1 MISQYFAQYLL
12 NTAALQASQVQSL
25 LSKASEHKA
34 QLLVL
39 AMNDGLITAKQIESI
54 QEKEKLQNK
63 TFAEI
68 ALADGYLTKSQLSNV
83 ENSIINNQMNFVQTM
98 LDEHI
103 VDYVQM
109 EQFLKEYSESK
120 IMPIDDAVRQ
130 LAGKCP
136 ENVESECEHYSEY
149 AEIFMRSLVRFMDT
163 SAVINPVAIPFSGE
177 KPTVVIS
184 QRLMGDMIMTTGI
197 LAEEDV
203 FLEMARRYSQEDIAE
218 VDELAID
225 SVSEFLNVA
234 NGLYVVNLAHRHL
247 EVDLEPQ
254 RMAKNVTPA
263 GNQQMIIRID
273 TGFGPFDLII
283 ATDEFLLLEDG
294 QGKQL

>member
-12 NTAALQASQVQSL
+12 NTAVLQAGQVQSL
-25 LSKASEHKA
+25 LSKAGEHKA

-39 AMNDGLITAKQIESI
+39 AMNDGLITAKQIEAI

-63 TFAEI
+63 TFTEI
-68 ALADGYLTKSQLSNV
+68 ALADGYLTKSQLANV
-83 ENSIINNQMNFVQTM
+83 ENSIVSNQMNFVQTM

-120 IMPIDDAVRQ
+120 LMPIDDAVRQ
-130 LAGKCP
+130 LAEKCP
-136 ENVESECEHYSEY
+136 EDVGNECEHYSEY
-149 AEIFMRSLVRFMDT
+149 AGTFMRSLVRFMDT

-177 KPTVVIS
+177 KSTVVIS

-203 FLEMARRYSQEDIAE
+203 FLEMARRYSQENILE

-225 SVSEFLNVA
+225 SVAEFLNVA

-254 RMAKNVTPA
+254 RVARNITPA
-263 GNQQMIIRID
+263 GSQQMIIRID
-273 TGFGPFDLII
+273 TGFGSFDLIV
-283 ATDEFLLLEDG
+283 ATDEFLSLEDG
-294 QGKQL
+294 QEKQL

>member
-136 ENVESECEHYSEY
+136 EDVESECEHYSEY

-234 NGLYVVNLAHRHL
+234 NGLYVVNLAHRQL

-254 RMAKNVTPA
+254 RMARNVTPA